1 MPIHQRVAQALLE
14 IDAVK
19 FDPDNPIRFK
29 SGILSPVYVDNRS
42 FPYYPPQWRIIID
55 GLCKSIEESNIEYD
69 LIAGVALGG
78 VPHAAALA
86 HAAGKPMVI
95 IRKETKEYGTQ
106 KLIEGGDVTAKRVLL
121 IEDMITTGSSS
132 LFAVNVLRQSGAVV
146 ADLLAIVSYGFDE
159 AAQAFA
165 AAHVRAHT
173 LTNFAAIL
181 AVVAEQE
188 RFDESQRRIIE
199 DWLRD
204 PRGWENKRD
213 G

>member
-1 MPIHQRVAQALLE
+1 
-14 IDAVK
+14 
-19 FDPDNPIRFK
+19 
-29 SGILSPVYVDNRS
+29 
-42 FPYYPPQWRIIID
+42 
-55 GLCKSIEESNIEYD
+55 
-69 LIAGVALGG
+69 
-78 VPHAAALA
+78 
-86 HAAGKPMVI
+86 MVI

-181 AVVAEQE
+181 AVVAEQG
-188 RFDESQRRIIE
+188 RFDELQRRIIE